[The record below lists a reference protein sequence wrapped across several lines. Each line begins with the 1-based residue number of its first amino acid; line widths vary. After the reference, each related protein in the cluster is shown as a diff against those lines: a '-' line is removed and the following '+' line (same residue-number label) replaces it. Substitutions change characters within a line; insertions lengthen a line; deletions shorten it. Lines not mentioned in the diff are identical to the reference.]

1 MATEWF
7 FEGRLDRVGAKR
19 VCERSYETLDDLVTE
34 CQQGDWEYDSPLMI
48 LAELRR
54 RLEASLPFD
63 PEVPS

>member
-19 VCERSYETLDDLVTE
+19 VCERAYETLDDLATE
-34 CQQGDWEYDSPLMI
+34 CQQGDWEYSSHLTI
-48 LAELRR
+48 LAELRV

-63 PEVPS
+63 PEVSS